1 MSDAW
6 LRMPS
11 RDVNDPLTGETEARP
26 KYSHY
31 DGVEA
36 YSGQRIGN
44 SPQWVVRVFADD
56 ATLDEIAAKDDV
68 DTLTPGDAAGLF
80 ENHLGISRDA
90 ETVEQSFN
98 VR

>member
-1 MSDAW
+1 MADAW
-6 LRMPS
+6 FRMPS
-11 RDVNDPLTGETEARP
+11 RDVEDPLTGGTEARP

-44 SPQWVVRVFADD
+44 SPEWIVRIFADQT
-56 ATLDEIAAKDDV
+56 TLDEIGAKSDVETLAA
-68 DTLTPGDAAGLF
+68 GDAAGLF

-98 VR
+98 VQ